1 MKNTLAFALSAIRAI
16 PAIPAIFAA
25 AMLSTAHAAPGDK
38 VVTFTG
44 NLKADKIQPGN
55 KIHVDCAIRDQAN
68 GVLAGL
74 GQYIGTAGADGGF
87 VGPYTVALTVPA
99 AVLATNPKIT
109 GWRCIVLQSPPG
121 GGTSSV
127 PGGSTPLVQGTF

>member
-1 MKNTLAFALSAIRAI
+1 MKKTIALAILAV
-16 PAIPAIFAA
+16 
-25 AMLSTAHAAPGDK
+25 AMLSSAHAAPGDK

-55 KIHVDCAIRDQAN
+55 KVYVDCAIRDQAN

-74 GQYIGTAGADGGF
+74 AQYIGTAGADGAF

-109 GWRCIVLQSPPG
+109 GWRCLVLQSAPGGGGGG
-121 GGTSSV
+121 GGTSLV
-127 PGGSTPLVQGTF
+127 PGGAMPLVQGTF